1 MITVEKIEDITPAMR
16 IMFAQAIK
24 QHCKD
29 TGNCNVCLDKKPGQ
43 LCPYAGNPVNWK
55 V

>member
-29 TGNCNVCLDKKPGQ
+29 TGNCNVCLDKNRDSFAHMQGIQ
-43 LCPYAGNPVNWK
+43 
-55 V
+55 